1 MALTGEEIRHRLQVF
16 AARWSVYDR
25 SERAEAQT
33 FLNQLFECY
42 GQDRLA
48 VGATFEEPQAGRF
61 LDCIWPR
68 VAIIEMKAPSEARR
82 LEKHRTQALDYWRN
96 AADPDRNVPAPRYV
110 VICAFRR
117 LEVWEPGAYP
127 NAPRAVLNLIDLPD
141 RYDTLLFLAGGEP
154 VFIGGQVELTRE
166 AVGQV
171 VSLFGELK
179 ERRAA
184 GPDVLRDFILQCVWC
199 MFAED
204 LGLLPAHLFTRLVNG
219 LITEPSRSS
228 VDELGALFR
237 WLNDSAS
244 TRPDHGAYSGVPYA
258 NGGLFREAALVHLE
272 RNELD
277 QLLTACT
284 YDWKQ
289 VQPQI
294 FGSLLEGGL
303 GHDKQWLLGAHYTA
317 EADIQKVVQP
327 TIVRPWRER
336 IENLTS
342 HAEAKAAQADLMN
355 YVVLDPACGSG
366 NFLYV
371 AYRELRRLEARLR
384 QREAE
389 LQKKAGLS
397 DQGTFAAFFPVSNLK
412 GLDVDGFAISLARV
426 VIWMGHKQA
435 VDELGI
441 SERTLPLADLSGVRL
456 GDALRMPWP
465 RADAI
470 IGNPPFHGSQMLRG
484 VLGDAYVTWLREE
497 FGVGVKDYCVYW
509 FRKAHNQL
517 APGGRAGL
525 VGTNSISQNRA
536 LGASLGYIAE
546 NNGVITEAVSKQP
559 WPGEAVVNVSIVNW
573 VKDPVQFPRAC
584 LLDGVEVPGITSSL
598 RATGDGLDG
607 AVALPGNAG
616 RAFQGPVP
624 ASAGFV
630 LDDEEAEALLTR
642 TDTDYRVVVRRYLN
656 GQDIAHDPS
665 QGPTRWVIDFGT
677 MPLEKAMAYP
687 AALDIVRARVKPSR
701 DARVHK
707 RSAYALWWQFL
718 WPRPVFR
725 DAAQSLAR
733 YIVGTR
739 VGKRVLFCWCDPCVC
754 PSDAT
759 NVFAF
764 DDDYAMGVLTSRMH
778 GEWARLQSST
788 LRVDIRYTPS
798 SAFETFPFPP
808 GPAATARTAVATAI
822 VELLTRRSEICAGQN
837 VGLTTLYNQVDEGAW
852 ADLKQMHLRLDE
864 VVATAYG
871 WPATVA
877 HDPRESNHR
886 LLELNRLIA
895 SGQLEY
901 KPFLPRKVGASGAP
915 RP

>member
-1 MALTGEEIRHRLQVF
+1 VALTGEEIRRRLQVF

-33 FLNQLFECY
+33 FMNQLFECY
-42 GQDRLA
+42 GQDRQT

-61 LDCIWPR
+61 LDLIWPR

-82 LEKHRTQALDYWRN
+82 LEKHRTQALDYWRD

-127 NAPRAVLNLIDLPD
+127 NAPRAVLDLIDLPD
-141 RYDTLLFLAGGEP
+141 RYDTLLFLVGGEP

-171 VSLFGELK
+171 VSIFGELK

-204 LGLLPAHLFTRLVNG
+204 LGLLPAHLFTRLVDG
-219 LITEPSRSS
+219 LIASPSRSS

-237 WLNDSAS
+237 WLNDPAS
-244 TRPDHGAYSGVPYA
+244 TRPDYGAYSGVPYA
-258 NGGLFREAALVHLE
+258 NGGLFREAALVHLD
-272 RNELD
+272 RRELE

-284 YDWKQ
+284 YDWTQ

-327 TIVRPWRER
+327 TIVRPWQER
-336 IENLTS
+336 IENVTS
-342 HAEAKAAQADLMN
+342 HAEAKAAQAALMS

-384 QREAE
+384 QREGE

-441 SERTLPLADLSGVRL
+441 SESTLPLADLSGIRL
-456 GDALRMPWP
+456 GDALRMKWP

-484 VLGDAYVTWLREE
+484 VLGDDYVSWLREE

-509 FRKAHNQL
+509 FRKAHDHL

-536 LGASLGYIAE
+536 RSASLDYIVG
-546 NNGVITEAVSKQP
+546 NGGVITDAVSTQD
-559 WPGEAVVNVSIVNW
+559 WSGDAAVDVSIVDW
-573 VKDPVQFPRAC
+573 VKAPTSPQQTFV
-584 LLDGVEVPGITSSL
+584 LDGVEVPGITSSL
-598 RATGDGLDG
+598 RATGDGPDG

-624 ASAGFV
+624 GGAGFV
-630 LDDEEAEALLTR
+630 LSPDEALVLLAR
-642 TDTDYRVVVRRYLN
+642 TDAPYSDVVRRYLI
-656 GQDIAHDPS
+656 GDDIANDVR
-665 QGPTRWVIDFGT
+665 QAPTRYVIDFFHL
-677 MPLEKAMAYP
+677 PLEGAMEYP
-687 AALDIVRARVKPSR
+687 AALNIVRERVKPTR
-701 DARVHK
+701 DTNRRKV
-707 RSAYALWWQFL
+707 RRENWWRF
-718 WPRPVFR
+718 
-725 DAAQSLAR
+725 AELAVGMRTAISTSGR
-733 YIVGTR
+733 YIAGTAT
-739 VGKRVLFCWCDPCVC
+739 GKRILFAWYDPAVC
-754 PSDAT
+754 PSNLT

-764 DDDYAMGVLTSRMH
+764 DDDYAMGVLTSRAH
-778 GEWARLQSST
+778 GAWAQLQSST
-788 LRVDIRYTPS
+788 LEDRIRYTPT

-808 GPAATARTAVATAI
+808 APTKMTRDAVAAAI
-822 VELLTRRSEICAGQN
+822 IAVLARRSEICIQEN
-837 VGLTTLYNQVDEGAW
+837 IGLTTLYNQVDDGAW
-852 ADLKQMHLRLDE
+852 ADLKEMHLRLDE
-864 VVATAYG
+864 AVAAAYG
-871 WPATVA
+871 WPKGVA
-877 HDPRESNHR
+877 HDADEINRR
-886 LLELNRLIA
+886 LLELNRQIA
-895 SGQLEY
+895 SGQLSY
-901 KPFLPRKVGASGAP
+901 DPFAVSRT
-915 RP
+915 